1 MLDSVG
7 LIHMNG
13 RVYDPRLAR
22 FLSVD
27 PVNQAPGNGQS
38 YNPYSYVYNSP
49 MMLTDPSGFSAWT
62 NTREHYVRP
71 IVTVVVMYMMGPG
84 GSWAM
89 VPGTTAEAAF
99 ANTIIAGAIAGGIQ
113 SGTLEGA
120 FQGGLTAAAF
130 FGVGSI
136 TVGHGEEA
144 LHASA
149 EMKVAQVVG
158 HAAVACA
165 SAMASGGQCG
175 PAAIAQAFTTSA
187 GHLGLPEGRFAGTVS
202 RAVVGGLAS
211 SLAGG
216 KFSNGAVTAAFAY
229 LFNELA
235 KSEPRH
241 SDQARM
247 RAIPG
252 AAEAMPMDTG
262 ESAALALSLADGV
275 GIFKIGVALITRPT
289 AVFELLGAAKGAL
302 SESRALTTFY
312 PANEGFL
319 GATNQLTLREGQVID
334 RFGGSEYSRFFAP
347 PGTPTAARALPP
359 GVADQPLRSFEVLR
373 PFEVQSGTVA
383 PAFGQFGLGTQYRS
397 SMQLGDLLEKGFL
410 REIK

>member
-1 MLDSVG
+1 
-7 LIHMNG
+7 MNG

-27 PVNQAPGNGQS
+27 PVNQAPDNGQS

-71 IVTVVVMYMMGPG
+71 IVTVVVAWLLGPG
-84 GSWAM
+84 GYPLVS
-89 VPGTTAEAAF
+89 AEAAGSALAADF
-99 ANTIIAGAIAGGIQ
+99 LNTVIAGTVAGGIQ
-113 SGTLEGA
+113 SGSVEGA
-120 FQGGLTAAAF
+120 LQGGLTAAAF
-130 FGVGSI
+130 FGVGSV
-136 TVGHGEEA
+136 TVGHGEAA

-149 EMKVAQVVG
+149 EMKVAQVIG

-187 GHLGLPEGRFAGTVS
+187 GHMGLPEGRFAGTVS

-216 KFSNGAVTAAFAY
+216 KFANGATTAAFAY
-229 LFNELA
+229 LFNEVA

-241 SDQARM
+241 SDQTRM

-289 AVFELLGAAKGAL
+289 AVFELFSAAKGVGTTAEQILNAERISSGLKADASHRAASFL
-302 SESRALTTFY
+302 SKE
-312 PANEGFL
+312 
-319 GATNQLTLREGQVID
+319 QLQAGQV
-334 RFGGSEYSRFFAP
+334 F
-347 PGTPTAARALPP
+347 
-359 GVADQPLRSFEVLR
+359 PLRGGDGVERTLLQTPGGLNGKNGIYEYIYDSAGKVTHQRFIEG
-373 PFEVQSGTVA
+373 GTVT
-383 PAFGQFGLGTQYRS
+383 GLPNQRVP
-397 SMQLGDLLEKGFL
+397 KVP
-410 REIK
+410 